1 MLSGQDVGSV
11 PLWLS
16 RPYRSDSGSQNFPST
31 VQSQSHPSASAS
43 SCNPPFQQGWQHG
56 FRCPHYLNSLI
67 YRHFWFIKGDPP
79 SQASYSFTEIAS
91 NHPRICF
98 PQQIKP
104 SSVYVSIWKCQ
115 LPLQARCLSQL
126 PSLMTALNFNATI
139 SSSHLQEPCQDS
151 PQRRRN
157 GQDPLII
164 PVDKER
170 WKVSAGITL
179 CLALPR
185 ESRSPSTGNGAGA
198 ALSSMGRGLAG
209 SSHQ

>member
-1 MLSGQDVGSV
+1 MGSV

-98 PQQIKP
+98 PQQIKSRLSVCFHLEVSAPTP
-104 SSVYVSIWKCQ
+104 STLPFPTPLIDDSTEFQCHHKQ
-115 LPLQARCLSQL
+115 LPPSGALSGFSTTEAEWAGPFDH
-126 PSLMTALNFNATI
+126 PS
-139 SSSHLQEPCQDS
+139 
-151 PQRRRN
+151 
-157 GQDPLII
+157 GQGEMEG
-164 PVDKER
+164 VC
-170 WKVSAGITL
+170 STGITL

-185 ESRSPSTGNGAGA
+185 ESRSPSAGNGAGA
-198 ALSSMGRGLAG
+198 ARSCVGRGLAG